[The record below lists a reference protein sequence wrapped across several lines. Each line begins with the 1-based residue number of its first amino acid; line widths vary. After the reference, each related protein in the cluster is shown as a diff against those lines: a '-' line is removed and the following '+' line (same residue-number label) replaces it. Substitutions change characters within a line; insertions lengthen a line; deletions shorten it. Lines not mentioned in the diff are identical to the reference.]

1 MANEAPK
8 WERLSFQKS
17 VVITG
22 AGSGIGRAT
31 AQEFASHG
39 YHCIL
44 VGRNREN
51 LQQTQKLAPKSE
63 ILIFD
68 FNKLENIAD
77 YFHQHLMPFKDQIR
91 VLVNNAGVFQKG
103 PAYGTDLSVWQT
115 MLRVNF
121 LAPVELT
128 KVILPW
134 MKKEQNGSIVNV
146 SSTLGLR
153 PIPDT
158 SAYSSSKA
166 AMLSW
171 TASLALECGPFG
183 VRANCVCPGLV
194 DTPIQFFHHLPA
206 AEKSKQVEAMK
217 GLQPLQRIGAP
228 DEIARAIFFLGSE
241 SSSWTTGAV
250 LNVDGGINI

>member
-1 MANEAPK
+1 MEN
-8 WERLSFQKS
+8 QKC

-22 AGSGIGRAT
+22 AGTGIGRAT
-31 AQEFASHG
+31 AQEFSDHG

-44 VGRNREN
+44 VGRNKDN
-51 LQQTQKLAPKSE
+51 LQQTQKLAPKST

-68 FNKLENIAD
+68 FNKLEDISPFFN
-77 YFHQHLMPFKDQIR
+77 QHLAPFKNQIFA
-91 VLVNNAGVFQKG
+91 LVNNAGVFQRG
-103 PAYGTDLSVWQT
+103 PAFGTELAIWQE

-128 KVILPW
+128 KVVIPW
-134 MKKEQNGSIVNV
+134 MKELKTGSIVNV

-153 PIPDT
+153 PIPET
-158 SAYSSSKA
+158 SAYASSKA
-166 AMLSW
+166 AMISW

-183 VRANCVCPGLV
+183 VRVNCVCPGLV
-194 DTPIQFFHHLPA
+194 DTPIQHFHHLPPL
-206 AEKSKQVEAMK
+206 EKAKQVEAMK
-217 GLQPLQRIGAP
+217 CLQPLQRIGAP
-228 DEIARAIFFLGSE
+228 EDIARSIYFLASP

>member
-1 MANEAPK
+1 MDQK
-8 WERLSFQKS
+8 KS
-17 VVITG
+17 VIITG

-31 AQEFASHG
+31 AQVFAQHN

-44 VGRNREN
+44 VGRNQKN
-51 LQQTQKLAPKSE
+51 LQQTQKLAPNSD
-63 ILIFD
+63 IICFD
-68 FNKLENIAD
+68 FNELDNIAD
-77 YFHQHLMPFKDQIR
+77 FFFQQLGPFKEQIH

-103 PAYGTDLSVWQT
+103 PVFETDLSIWQT
-115 MLRVNF
+115 MLRVNL

-128 KVILPW
+128 KVVIPW
-134 MKKEQNGSIVNV
+134 MKEKQTGAIINI

-166 AMLSW
+166 AMISW

-183 VRANCVCPGLV
+183 IRANCVCPGLV
-194 DTPIQFFHHLPA
+194 DTPIQHFHHLPA
-206 AEKSKQVEAMK
+206 SEKARQVEAMK

-228 DEIARAIFFLGSE
+228 EEIARAIYFLASE
-241 SSSWTTGAV
+241 ESSWTTGAV